1 VKCFR
6 QSSICVARSSYWRN
20 VLDLYNEFNDK
31 ANPSHQSP
39 ANYAGQHGMPTSPPY
54 SVASRRLGSVRC
66 CDGSLGRN
74 LGRLLIDPPS
84 YHPPITN
91 YPSLLHYPSCPLT
104 PPHPPRILTS
114 CPHSMPLWNLTNVK
128 PKKDLT
134 SHPLLPTLQSCDSPE
149 AILTALREQVPAFNQ
164 TQNGDDRLTKWVS
177 PTVNVI
183 YTFSATIGQGVGLVC
198 IGIFYR
204 GEFSL

>member
-1 VKCFR
+1 MSADPSTSTPNSNFA
-6 QSSICVARSSYWRN
+6 SIFNAALESYKR
-20 VLDLYNEFNDK
+20 K
-31 ANPSHQSP
+31 
-39 ANYAGQHGMPTSPPY
+39 T
-54 SVASRRLGSVRC
+54 
-66 CDGSLGRN
+66 
-74 LGRLLIDPPS
+74 
-84 YHPPITN
+84 
-91 YPSLLHYPSCPLT
+91 
-104 PPHPPRILTS
+104 
-114 CPHSMPLWNLTNVK
+114 
-128 PKKDLT
+128 KKDLT